1 MLNSLLLS
9 FLVLKILL
17 LNRQI
22 RLYTSHTKPQRF
34 LSIRY
39 FYCHITNKSYLFLFY
54 LIQRETLLSNIT
66 WKYLRE
72 NYKTLKVLPLI
83 RSTEEVCIY
92 ISFLSIVLTV
102 IYLIRLTSIIDKF
115 LSCSLYLCHALP
127 FLKKFQCYLFPKIT
141 RLC

>member
-1 MLNSLLLS
+1 MLNFLLFS
-9 FLVLKILL
+9 FLVMKILL
-17 LNRQI
+17 LNRHI

-39 FYCHITNKSYLFLFY
+39 FYCHINNKSLLFLFY

-127 FLKKFQCYLFPKIT
+127 F
-141 RLC
+141 